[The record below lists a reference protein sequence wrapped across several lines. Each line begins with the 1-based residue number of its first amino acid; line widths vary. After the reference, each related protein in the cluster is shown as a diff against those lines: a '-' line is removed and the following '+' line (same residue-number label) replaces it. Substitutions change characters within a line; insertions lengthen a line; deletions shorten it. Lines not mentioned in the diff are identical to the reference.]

1 MNILIGPI
9 GLALRM
15 ALFALA
21 AALASTGIGFVDEDA
36 GTFTIHIESLA
47 HALGALAS
55 AGGWWVWRRLAK
67 AKGGVT

>member
-15 ALFALA
+15 ALFGLA
-21 AALASTGIGFVDEDA
+21 AALASQGIGIFDEDA
-36 GTFTIHIESLA
+36 GTLTIHIESLA

>member
-1 MNILIGPI
+1 MNILTGTI

-15 ALFALA
+15 ALVALA
-21 AALASTGIGFVDEDA
+21 GWLAGTGIGFVDEEA
-36 GTFTIHIESLA
+36 GTLTIHIESLA
-47 HALGALAS
+47 HALGAIVS